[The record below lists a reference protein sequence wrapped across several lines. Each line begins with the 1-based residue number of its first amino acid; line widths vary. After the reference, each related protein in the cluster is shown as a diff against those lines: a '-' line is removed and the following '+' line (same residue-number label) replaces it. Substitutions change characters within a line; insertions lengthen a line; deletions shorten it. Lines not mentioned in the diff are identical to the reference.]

1 MMKKNKNRRI
11 LYGHHNLRELSERAL
26 RNLDGAMDK
35 AHDVAVMRYVLLQF
49 VNWFKTDFKKLPLF
63 EKNPFID
70 DWCNGI
76 TRMIYDYMSDITK
89 KQEGKIRTRYETGVI
104 G

>member
-26 RNLDGAMDK
+26 RNLDGVMDN
-35 AHDVAVMRYVLLQF
+35 AQDVAVMRYVLLQF
-49 VNWFKTDFKKLPLF
+49 SNWFMTDFKELPLLQAD
-63 EKNPFID
+63 PFVD
-70 DWCNGI
+70 DWCNDM

-89 KQEGKIRTRYETGVI
+89 KQEGKNKNKI
-104 G
+104 